1 MGNHRDRLGL
11 GTTPIPIE
19 LPAGAQVQLP
29 DVLDPIGLGLGHG
42 IQFAKLHLH
51 SPLHL
56 LFLATLSLQM

>member
-1 MGNHRDRLGL
+1 MGNDTDWLGL

-29 DVLDPIGLGLGHG
+29 DILDPICLGLGHG
-42 IQFAKLHLH
+42 IQFAKLYLH

-56 LFLATLSLQM
+56 LFLATLSLRT